1 MGIGDTIYS
10 RDGKISGKW
19 HVMHEGHVWGVHEWV
34 KVEDRCYKITRLWG
48 KFRRVKIDFGRMGII
63 VGRIGPS
70 KEKKD
75 IVCVSG
81 GGDWI
86 LWGHKERGSLY
97 LITEGYASFLG
108 RDKT

>member
-1 MGIGDTIYS
+1 MVKRVGGSGI
-10 RDGKISGKW
+10 
-19 HVMHEGHVWGVHEWV
+19 
-34 KVEDRCYKITRLWG
+34 
-48 KFRRVKIDFGRMGII
+48 
-63 VGRIGPS
+63 S